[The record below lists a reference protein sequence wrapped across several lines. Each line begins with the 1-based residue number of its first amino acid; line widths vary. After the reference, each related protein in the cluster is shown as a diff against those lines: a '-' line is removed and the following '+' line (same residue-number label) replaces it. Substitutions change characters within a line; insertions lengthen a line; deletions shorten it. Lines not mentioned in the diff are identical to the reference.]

1 MVCYCSIE
9 QGQSIEKPQLSFW
22 VLSSTP
28 FSEREGFKKKKK
40 GNWGFWLKLGGE
52 GSEGVVQP
60 VTWSV
65 YMLIKAKNA
74 QKLQYYLITGP
85 KLVGGGVRGA
95 SAKSPSIIFF

>member
-1 MVCYCSIE
+1 M
-9 QGQSIEKPQLSFW
+9 QSIGKPQLSFW
-22 VLSSTP
+22 YCLQLH
-28 FSEREGFKKKKK
+28 FLEGRASKRKK
-40 GNWGFWLKLGGE
+40 GKLGLLAEVRGE
-52 GSEGVVQP
+52 GSEGVLEVKP

-85 KLVGGGVRGA
+85 KLVGGEA

>member
-1 MVCYCSIE
+1 MAEV
-9 QGQSIEKPQLSFW
+9 
-22 VLSSTP
+22 
-28 FSEREGFKKKKK
+28 R
-40 GNWGFWLKLGGE
+40 GE
-52 GSEGVVQP
+52 GSEGVLEVHP

>member
-1 MVCYCSIE
+1 M
-9 QGQSIEKPQLSFW
+9 

-28 FSEREGFKKKKK
+28 FSEREGFKKKK
-40 GNWGFWLKLGGE
+40 GKLGLLAEVRGE

-85 KLVGGGVRGA
+85 KLVGGEA
-95 SAKSPSIIFF
+95 SAKSPSIVFF